1 MRVERSLLICFVP
14 RSGSWFL
21 SGLLASTGV
30 LGAPRQFF
38 WEPGERETRLTHGF
52 GTDEEYLDWVLATGT
67 SSNGMFGCKFDCGE
81 RSDVV
86 QRLRQAVADE
96 DVPDSELL
104 ARAFPSPRYVW
115 LRREDTVAQAVS
127 WARALQ
133 TDQWRSS
140 SPANGEAR
148 FDAGQIAG
156 LIELIGSETADWAAW
171 FAEQG
176 IEPLVVSYEEL
187 LTDPQAPLE
196 RIATFAGVSLPEQ
209 FEPRPYPGYD
219 RQADHVNEEWAR
231 RYRG

>member
-1 MRVERSLLICFVP
+1 MRVERSVLICFVP

-38 WEPGERETRLTHGF
+38 WVPGEREARREHGL
-52 GTDEEYLDWVLATGT
+52 GTDEEYLDWVLTTGT
-67 SSNGMFGCKFDCGE
+67 TPNGSFGCKFDCGE
-81 RSDVV
+81 RYDVV
-86 QRLRQAVADE
+86 RRLRHAVAGE
-96 DVPDSELL
+96 EVPDGELL
-104 ARAFPSPRYVW
+104 ARAFPNPHYLW

-140 SPANGEAR
+140 SPAKGEAT
-148 FDAGQIAG
+148 FDADQIAG

-171 FAEQG
+171 FEEQG
-176 IEPLVVSYEEL
+176 IEPFLVTYEEL
-187 LTDPQAPLE
+187 LADARGPLE
-196 RIATFAGVSLPEQ
+196 RIAAFAGVSLPDR
-209 FEPRPYPGYD
+209 FEPRSYPGYE
-219 RQADHVNEEWAR
+219 RQADDVNEDWAR